1 MNSCEYVIF
10 SLTMLAGI
18 SICIIKLIY
27 VDVVDFFE
35 VTQRKQVI
43 GLLLIVRKKYV
54 CVCVWV
60 SVMNCLSIIVRVNY
74 FVAPLGVSVCQE
86 L

>member
-1 MNSCEYVIF
+1 M
-10 SLTMLAGI
+10 G
-18 SICIIKLIY
+18 
-27 VDVVDFFE
+27 DFLE

-43 GLLLIVRKKYV
+43 GLLLIVRKCV